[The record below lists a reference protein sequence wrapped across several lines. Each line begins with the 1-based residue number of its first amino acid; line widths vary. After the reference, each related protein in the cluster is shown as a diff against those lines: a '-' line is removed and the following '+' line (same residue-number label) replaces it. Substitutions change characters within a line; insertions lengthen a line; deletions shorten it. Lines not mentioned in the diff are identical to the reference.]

1 MITPTFNKH
10 TGILESEFIG
20 DVTLDNIL
28 NHITAIDNNK
38 TYPRLL
44 KIKTNATK
52 ANFIFSIDDL
62 EKIAIERNK
71 SLKKY
76 DFIVDAIIVENPKT
90 TVISM
95 LYQELEKDENYK
107 FNIFSTN
114 KGATEWLKNY

>member
-1 MITPTFNKH
+1 MITSTFNSH
-10 TGILESEFIG
+10 TGVLESEFTG
-20 DVTLDNIL
+20 DVTLNEIL
-28 NHITAIDNNK
+28 NYIIATKNNK

-44 KIKTNATK
+44 KIKTNATH
-52 ANFIFSIDDL
+52 ANFKFSIDDL
-62 EKIAIERNK
+62 EKIVLENRK
-71 SLKKY
+71 SLEKY
-76 DFIVDAIIVENPKT
+76 DAIIDAIIVENPKT